1 VLNIAHDQFGLYLSM
16 MVLFRVG
23 HPPLFIPWGEVGNVT
38 KKKVFPSDRVGFS
51 VGHPVIT
58 TLDLPLAAVKGSLL
72 DRG

>member
-1 VLNIAHDQFGLYLSM
+1 
-16 MVLFRVG
+16 
-23 HPPLFIPWGEVGNVT
+23 VT